1 MNALF
6 LRRLRMWRRA
16 PAFYAKK
23 LRGRMLGMDDSWLSK
38 ERSDFSPGSWQWLA
52 LTEKHYGGF
61 KVGSASGANRGGD
74 RMSPYFHGYGETY
87 EEFLK
92 PLVARREER
101 LTVVEV
107 GILNGSG
114 LAIWCDLF
122 PNARVVGLDIDLSNF
137 EANHAALEAAG
148 AFRINQPELHDFD
161 QLDAAKAVRIL
172 QEVLGNTKVDLAI
185 DDGFHSIDSIKI
197 TFAALV
203 SHMASQFVYFIEDNF
218 DTYDGLASGYSKFRW
233 AQRGEM
239 VIAANR

>member
-1 MNALF
+1 
-6 LRRLRMWRRA
+6 MWRRA

-23 LRGRMLGMDDSWLSK
+23 LRRRIIGVENSWLCK
-38 ERSDFSPGSWQWLA
+38 ERSAFSPGSWQWLA

-92 PLVARREER
+92 PILARLEER

-137 EANHAALEAAG
+137 ELNRPALEAAG
-148 AFRINQPELHDFD
+148 AFRLNKPELYEFD
-161 QLDAAKAVRIL
+161 QLDAGKAERISR
-172 QEVLGNTKVDLAI
+172 EVLGEAKVDVVI
-185 DDGFHSIDSIKI
+185 DDGCHSMDSIKI

-203 SHMASQFVYFIEDNF
+203 PHLADGFVYFIEDNF
-218 DTYDGLASGYSKFRW
+218 DTYDFLASRYSKFRW

-239 VIAANR
+239 VIATNR